1 MRTYVHRVAV
11 AVAMVLV
18 IAACGGGDDDAD
30 GAGDEGGNTPTTTQ
44 RARDN
49 DATVVPTSIP
59 DILGLSDECEGLAN
73 VMLGVI
79 QAFAGAV
86 EGTDTLFAAGIDSL
100 PSELEDDIAVL
111 RSAVTEFAAA
121 MDEIGVNPF
130 TDPNAFAE
138 MTPEQIEQFEKLT
151 GLFDSDEVDQAF
163 ENIEEYGERE
173 CNEFNI
179 GR

>member
-1 MRTYVHRVAV
+1 MRTYMQRLA
-11 AVAMVLV
+11 ATLAMVLV
-18 IAACGGGDDDAD
+18 LTACGGGDD
-30 GAGDEGGNTPTTTQ
+30 GANGGGDEGTNTPGTTE
-44 RARDN
+44 RAQDN
-49 DATVVPTSIP
+49 DATIVPTSIP

-100 PSELEDDIAVL
+100 PGELEGDIAVL
-111 RSAVTEFAAA
+111 RRAVTEFAAA
-121 MDEIGVNPF
+121 MDEMGVNPF

-138 MTPEQIEQFEKLT
+138 MTPEQIEQFEQVT
-151 GLFDSDEVDQAF
+151 ALFDSDEVDQAF

-173 CNEFNI
+173 CNEFNV
-179 GR
+179 GP